1 MKTTEETTA
10 GYGLSDLDKEVDT
23 MQTSNKFHAAQFL
36 RLCYE
41 GSILFFFVLGLVL
54 TVVLAAYGLEVLSS

>member
-1 MKTTEETTA
+1 MMQMSYKFPTA
-10 GYGLSDLDKEVDT
+10 HF
-23 MQTSNKFHAAQFL
+23 M

-54 TVVLAAYGLEVLSS
+54 TVVLSAYGLEILSSSF

>member
-1 MKTTEETTA
+1 
-10 GYGLSDLDKEVDT
+10 
-23 MQTSNKFHAAQFL
+23 MQTNDKFHTANCM

-54 TVVLAAYGLEVLSS
+54 TVVLSAYGLEVLFSSLP

>member
-1 MKTTEETTA
+1 
-10 GYGLSDLDKEVDT
+10 
-23 MQTSNKFHAAQFL
+23 MQTSSKFHTAQFM

-54 TVVLAAYGLEVLSS
+54 TVVLSAYGLEILSSSL